1 MTPQQAAE
9 LAKLRADTAVAWLV
23 IYEDGTS
30 CVMRDDGRSAVHA
43 GGAHAIRVGLAPM
56 VAAAGAGE
64 AASG

>member
-30 CVMRDDGRSAVHA
+30 AVLRDDSRSSLHA
-43 GGAHAIRVGLAPM
+43 AGAHALRVPLVP
-56 VAAAGAGE
+56 VLPCPT
-64 AASG
+64 SPTPSP